1 MLLLAL
7 PRRAVPR
14 YLLAVSAA
22 HPLRLVRRLGAGGHV
37 VEAHDAIA
45 EEAPLEIRAR
55 GAVVA
60 TILRTPGHDL
70 ELVRG
75 FLHAEGKAG
84 ALVTA
89 GPDAVDVD
97 LDPAGFT
104 PRAVASVAACG
115 ACGRERLDD
124 LVAHARPVP
133 GATDARVAAGWLLA
147 LPEVL
152 RAQQPGFAATGGLHA
167 AALVSMGG
175 GLLVAREDVGRH
187 NAVDKVI
194 GWGLEHGVDFAA
206 CALMLSGRLGFE
218 LVLKAATAGVP
229 VVAAVSAPSSLA
241 LDVAARFGVTA
252 VAFAREGRA
261 SVYTH
266 PARVATA

>member
-1 MLLLAL
+1 MSDAGRVHARVARVNHA
-7 PRRAVPR
+7 PATV
-14 YLLAVSAA
+14 
-22 HPLRLVRRLGAGGHV
+22 LRLSGARPPQPGD
-37 VEAHDAIA
+37 DAVAI
-45 EEAPLEIRAR
+45 EAPLELRAR
-55 GAVVA
+55 GRVVA

-75 FLHAEGKAG
+75 FLHAEGKAAA
-84 ALVTA
+84 ALAQA
-89 GPDAVDVD
+89 GPDGVEID
-97 LDPAGFT
+97 LDPASFA

-124 LVAHARPVP
+124 LVAHARVVP
-133 GATDARVAAGWLLA
+133 GAEAAAVTVPWLLA
-147 LPEVL
+147 LPEAL
-152 RAQQPGFAATGGLHA
+152 RDQQPGFAATGGLHA
-167 AALVSMGG
+167 AALVRLGG
-175 GLLVAREDVGRH
+175 ELVVAREDVGRH

-194 GWGLEHGVDFAA
+194 GWGLASGVEFAG

-229 VVAAVSAPSSLA
+229 LVVAVSAPSSLA
-241 LDVAARFGVTA
+241 LDVAERCGVTA

-266 PARVATA
+266 PRRVAER